1 MDIQTL
7 QIKETDYTGLDV
19 ASAPDQLT
27 GTAAENK
34 AVFDRLAK
42 ELLAVRFNSL
52 LEGLQDSGGAGNIG
66 TKLGKTL
73 ASALLSDDIQALRQN
88 RDGALEATR
97 DGSSWS
103 VVSGGHLVLDSQ
115 GQAMP
120 QRSRLQFKNTQ
131 VWDTDGAT
139 VVQGIQGEPGP
150 QGDQGPPGTPGAPG
164 ADGPQGPQG
173 PKGEPGA
180 PGKDGKDG
188 ADGRSFTVLARY
200 DTLEALQQSHP
211 TGQPGDAYAVGTAVQ
226 NSIYIWNQEMGQWQ
240 EIGALQGPPGADGA
254 SAYQT
259 AQQGGYQGDE
269 QQFTADLAQVGTK
282 ADRAAGATAGHLAAL
297 DAQGNLSDSGLDP
310 QDLAGACYTVTLP
323 AGWQGTGPYTQQA
336 SVPGLSGADT
346 ALAGVVLSGQAD
358 SDRALLQAWNMVDR
372 LETLDGSI
380 KATSY
385 RGAPQIGLPLR
396 LKVVK

>member
-73 ASALLSDDIQALRQN
+73 ASALLSDDIQALHQN
-88 RDGALEATR
+88 RDGALEATK

-240 EIGALQGPPGADGA
+240 IFHHRITSL
-254 SAYQT
+254 
-259 AQQGGYQGDE
+259 
-269 QQFTADLAQVGTK
+269 
-282 ADRAAGATAGHLAAL
+282 
-297 DAQGNLSDSGLDP
+297 GNS
-310 QDLAGACYTVTLP
+310 
-323 AGWQGTGPYTQQA
+323 
-336 SVPGLSGADT
+336 
-346 ALAGVVLSGQAD
+346 
-358 SDRALLQAWNMVDR
+358 N
-372 LETLDGSI
+372 ETI
-380 KATSY
+380 
-385 RGAPQIGLPLR
+385 
-396 LKVVK
+396 

>member
-52 LEGLQDSGGAGNIG
+52 LEGLQDGGGAGNIG

-88 RDGALEATR
+88 RDGALEATK

-131 VWDTDGAT
+131 VWDADGAT

-150 QGDQGPPGTPGAPG
+150 QGDQ
-164 ADGPQGPQG
+164 
-173 PKGEPGA
+173 
-180 PGKDGKDG
+180 
-188 ADGRSFTVLARY
+188 
-200 DTLEALQQSHP
+200 TLEALQQSHP
-211 TGQPGDAYAVGTAVQ
+211 TGQPGDAYAVGTAAQ

-282 ADRAAGATAGHLAAL
+282 ADRAAGTTAGHLAAL
-297 DAQGNLSDSGLDP
+297 DAQGTLSDSGLAP
-310 QDLAGACYTVTLP
+310 HVLAGAGYTVTLP

-358 SDRALLQAWNMVDR
+358 SDRALLQAWNLVDR